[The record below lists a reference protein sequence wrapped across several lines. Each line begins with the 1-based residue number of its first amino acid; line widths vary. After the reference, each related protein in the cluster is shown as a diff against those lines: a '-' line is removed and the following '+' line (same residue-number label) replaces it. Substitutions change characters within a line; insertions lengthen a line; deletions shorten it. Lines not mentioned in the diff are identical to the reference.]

1 MVQGAAPS
9 DDTPQRMDEEL
20 LRRVAE
26 REPEA
31 VRALYRRYSRIVYGL
46 AARITGSTSDAEEV
60 TQDVFLKVW
69 EKAATYRADRG
80 KVLTWL
86 VQIARNRSVDMLRG
100 QTARGRRDLRLVHQL
115 GTEGAVSAP
124 VAPTEEELPVSRER
138 IREALATLSHPQRSA
153 LEMAFF
159 QGFTHREI
167 SEKLGEPLGT
177 IKTRIRDA
185 MIRLRGLLSEE
196 IRTDNPGG
204 LGVRIQGRG

>member
-1 MVQGAAPS
+1 
-9 DDTPQRMDEEL
+9 MDEEL

-26 REPEA
+26 RDPEA

-115 GTEGAVSAP
+115 GTEGATSAP